1 MKEQRDGPLME
12 STADVVSDMRQ
23 ITRRGTAGG
32 GIAGGG
38 TAGGGTAGGGTAGGG
53 TAGGTARHGTAG
65 GLEGVFKARAE
76 ALGMRVWE
84 TSRTDLREVLD
95 DLVGRHGPAVIAP
108 ALIATFPELE
118 GVGDSTPD
126 DPRLTAAACGVTG
139 VEYAIAETGSLVIAS
154 GASRWRQF
162 SSVPPVHVAVI
173 ERGQLV
179 PDLLDVLLAYGGRH
193 LPPGFVV
200 LTGPSRA
207 TENDKPWRSHRPG
220 TVECVIVD

>member
-12 STADVVSDMRQ
+12 PVMESAADVAPEMRP
-23 ITRRGTAGG
+23 ITRRPFGPARLESERGIAGIAGIAGG
-32 GIAGGG
+32 AGGG
-38 TAGGGTAGGGTAGGG
+38 TA
-53 TAGGTARHGTAG
+53 R

-84 TSRTDLREVLD
+84 TSRSDLRQLLD
-95 DLVGRHGPAVIAP
+95 DLVGRHGPAVVAP
-108 ALIATFPELE
+108 SLISTFPELD
-118 GVGDSTPD
+118 GIGDSTPD
-126 DPRLTAAACGVTG
+126 NPRLITAACGITG
-139 VEYAIAETGSLVIAS
+139 VEYAIAETGSLVMAS

-179 PDLLDVLLAYGGRH
+179 PDLLDVLLACGGHH

-207 TENDKPWRSHRPG
+207 AENDQPWRTHRPG